1 MVKASELREMKNE
14 DLEQKLRDRSE
25 ALRNFHFQM
34 ATGAVDN
41 VRGARTAR
49 RDVARIKTI
58 MRERELAAKKEAK
71 K

>member
-1 MVKASELREMKNE
+1 MKAKDLRELSDEELGQQIKE
-14 DLEQKLRDRSE
+14 RSE

-34 ATGAVDN
+34 ATSSVDN
-41 VRGARTAR
+41 TRGARQAR

-71 K
+71 

>member
-1 MVKASELREMKNE
+1 VKAKDLRELSDEELGQQIKE
-14 DLEQKLRDRSE
+14 RSE

-34 ATGAVDN
+34 ATSSVDN
-41 VRGARTAR
+41 TRGARQAR

-71 K
+71 

>member
-1 MVKASELREMKNE
+1 VVKASELREMKNE
-14 DLEQKLRDRSE
+14 DLEQKLQHRSE
-25 ALRNFHFQM
+25 AMRNFHFQM